1 MTQLDF
7 PGTARWNP
15 ETQEFCFKPKNIPA
29 TLQWIM
35 RQDAKKTYT
44 CELKEFRR
52 KRSKNAND
60 YCWVL
65 CEKLAQALH
74 MEKDDVYRDQIKSVG
89 VFKDFHLNE
98 AEEKSFCTA
107 WGMLGTGWVTERVD
121 FSGDMVTVRAYYGS
135 SRYNTKQMARLLDH
149 LIQDCSAC
157 GIETITPKEAALLLD
172 DWRESHAQK

>member
-15 ETQEFCFKPKNIPA
+15 ETQEFCFSPKNVPEA
-29 TLQWIM
+29 LRWLM
-35 RQDAKKTYT
+35 KQDKEKTYT
-44 CELKEFRR
+44 CEIKEFRR

-65 CEKLAQALH
+65 CERLSKALKI
-74 MEKDDVYRDQIKSVG
+74 EKEDVYRDQIKAVG
-89 VFKDFHLNE
+89 VFRDFHLNE

-121 FSGDMVTVRAYYGS
+121 FSGAEVTVRAYYGS

-149 LIQDCSAC
+149 LIQDCQAC
-157 GIETITPKEAALLLD
+157 GIETITPREQALLID
-172 DWRESHAQK
+172 DWGKEHGKE